1 MWNCKKKNYFDL
13 LIIIVAALNYI
24 GSGNH
29 SEKIMDVLLHARI
42 VTTNSAM
49 RVSPCDLIAVTL
61 EEAVALARASAEI
74 THNHPEG
81 ILGAEA
87 TAASIFLA
95 RVGKSKEKI
104 GDYICDHYYNL
115 LQTLDEIR
123 PKYSFN
129 ETCQNTV
136 PQAIIAFLESKNY
149 EDAIRNAVFSR
160 A

>member
-1 MWNCKKKNYFDL
+1 
-13 LIIIVAALNYI
+13 
-24 GSGNH
+24 
-29 SEKIMDVLLHARI
+29 MDVLLHARI

-104 GDYICDHYYNL
+104 GDYICDHFNSSTADDRFFHCISQIGNVNCYY
-115 LQTLDEIR
+115 
-123 PKYSFN
+123 F
-129 ETCQNTV
+129 
-136 PQAIIAFLESKNY
+136 
-149 EDAIRNAVFSR
+149 
-160 A
+160 